1 MYLELIPGL
10 IVRVVRSEL
19 IWVAGWI
26 ELHLCPKYDVLQSN
40 KLFYR
45 VLQACFPP
53 IIWNFLR
60 NDFQHSRTYLSNF
73 FLSQSLALASVC
85 SFLSLINIHHKKM
98 VWRTAGFCPLLIF
111 ISFIEIY
118 LLGQTSCRV
127 LSLLTL

>member
-1 MYLELIPGL
+1 MHLELIPGL
-10 IVRVVRSEL
+10 IIRVVRSEL

-26 ELHLCPKYDVLQSN
+26 ELHLCPKYDVLHSN
-40 KLFYR
+40 KLFYK

-53 IIWNFLR
+53 INWNFWEMI
-60 NDFQHSRTYLSNF
+60 SNTLGHIWVTF
-73 FLSQSLALASVC
+73 FKPVISTSISLFFFVFDKYSPQ
-85 SFLSLINIHHKKM
+85 KM
-98 VWRTAGFCPLLIF
+98 VWRTAGFCSLLIF

>member
-1 MYLELIPGL
+1 MYSELIPGL
-10 IVRVVRSEL
+10 IIRVVRSEL

-40 KLFYR
+40 KLFYK

-53 IIWNFLR
+53 INWNFWEMI
-60 NDFQHSRTYLSNF
+60 SNTLGHIWVTF
-73 FLSQSLALASVC
+73 FKPVISTSISLFFFVFDKYSPQ
-85 SFLSLINIHHKKM
+85 KM
-98 VWRTAGFCPLLIF
+98 VWRTAGFRSLLIF

>member
-10 IVRVVRSEL
+10 IIRVVRSEL

-40 KLFYR
+40 KLFYK
-45 VLQACFPP
+45 VLRACFPP
-53 IIWNFLR
+53 INWNFWEMI
-60 NDFQHSRTYLSNF
+60 SNTLGHIWVTF
-73 FLSQSLALASVC
+73 FKPVISTSISLFFFVFDKYSPQ
-85 SFLSLINIHHKKM
+85 KM
-98 VWRTAGFCPLLIF
+98 VWRTAGFRSLLIF

>member
-10 IVRVVRSEL
+10 IIRVVRSEL

-26 ELHLCPKYDVLQSN
+26 ELHLCPKYDVLHSN
-40 KLFYR
+40 KLFYK

-53 IIWNFLR
+53 INWNFWEMI
-60 NDFQHSRTYLSNF
+60 SNTLGHIWVTF
-73 FLSQSLALASVC
+73 FKPVISTSISLFFFVFDKYSPQ
-85 SFLSLINIHHKKM
+85 KM
-98 VWRTAGFCPLLIF
+98 VRRTAGFCSLLIF